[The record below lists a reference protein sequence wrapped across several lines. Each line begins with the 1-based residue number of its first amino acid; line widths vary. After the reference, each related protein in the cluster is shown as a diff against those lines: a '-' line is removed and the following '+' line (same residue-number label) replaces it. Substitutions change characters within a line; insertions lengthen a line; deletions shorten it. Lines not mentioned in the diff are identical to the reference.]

1 MAVAAVPFFAFVR
14 SSGARRSPRSD
25 RKLPLLFALEDR
37 KKLKLAR
44 KTTKCWFAKFDSG
57 LWWDF
62 LGADV

>member
-14 SSGARRSPRSD
+14 SSGARRSD

-37 KKLKLAR
+37 KKLKLTR

-57 LWWDF
+57 L
-62 LGADV
+62 